1 MAVVAFAC
9 GLAGLCPGVGFAAMI
24 MGFVA
29 NLRIVRSRGRLRGR
43 GYALWGLGLGTA
55 TTFIWL
61 SAWDMLGTR
70 VLELLEERMEEQV
83 RLVFEAGAE
92 ADAPRIRSLMDLSP
106 DSHVAGLSRFVEET
120 KGGGLEPW
128 SISVERPRQVES
140 DGGQPEMLVDL
151 RIDDADGSIW
161 TGTARFDLPAP
172 VVDEFSLESIVYRP
186 RLAGLYLIGPGGRS
200 IRLPGDPPEASP
212 ATVTPD
218 GGE

>member
-70 VLELLEERMEEQV
+70 VLELLEERMEIG
-83 RLVFEAGAE
+83 RA
-92 ADAPRIRSLMDLSP
+92 
-106 DSHVAGLSRFVEET
+106 HV
-120 KGGGLEPW
+120 
-128 SISVERPRQVES
+128 
-140 DGGQPEMLVDL
+140 
-151 RIDDADGSIW
+151 
-161 TGTARFDLPAP
+161 
-172 VVDEFSLESIVYRP
+172 
-186 RLAGLYLIGPGGRS
+186 
-200 IRLPGDPPEASP
+200 
-212 ATVTPD
+212 
-218 GGE
+218 